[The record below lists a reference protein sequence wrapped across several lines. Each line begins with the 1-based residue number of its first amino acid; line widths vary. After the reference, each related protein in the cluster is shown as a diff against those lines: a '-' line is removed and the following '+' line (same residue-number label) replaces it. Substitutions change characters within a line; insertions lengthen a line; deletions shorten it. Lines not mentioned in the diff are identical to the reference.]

1 MWCDIDRI
9 CNQFIFYCQNQV
21 RTYNSDAIGTSTND
35 QNIALSCWNST
46 VNNSFLISAV
56 LLEGGGIKA
65 ERGTGGRKRIRGRKR
80 RKGREKEVGRMEGG
94 REGGERRI
102 FMQNSVED
110 SMRKTDIYL
119 IWPKM

>member
-56 LLEGGGIKA
+56 LLEGGGGDK
-65 ERGTGGRKRIRGRKR
+65 GGKRD
-80 RKGREKEVGRMEGG
+80 GREEKNKGKKKEKREGEGG
-94 REGGERRI
+94 WEDGRREGRRREKD
-102 FMQNSVED
+102 FYAE
-110 SMRKTDIYL
+110 
-119 IWPKM
+119 

>member
-56 LLEGGGIKA
+56 LLEGGGDK
-65 ERGTGGRKRIRGRKR
+65 GGKRD
-80 RKGREKEVGRMEGG
+80 GREEKNKGKKKEKREGEGG
-94 REGGERRI
+94 WEDGRREGRRREKD
-102 FMQNSVED
+102 FYAE
-110 SMRKTDIYL
+110 
-119 IWPKM
+119 